1 MANLPIVFFCCIFV
15 AIPNVAT
22 THKIRLGLLDLII
35 KEQIMEPKTKVRWVD
50 EKRVYVETPQGD
62 DFIVGFP
69 DESLY
74 AAKNKPLGFKWTNL
88 WHPFLTSIMKEMQV
102 LSWEKSTGR
111 C

>member
-1 MANLPIVFFCCIFV
+1 M
-15 AIPNVAT
+15 
-22 THKIRLGLLDLII
+22 KS
-35 KEQIMEPKTKVRWVD
+35 
-50 EKRVYVETPQGD
+50 
-62 DFIVGFP
+62 
-69 DESLY
+69 ESMWKLHRAMTLSLASKMKAST

>member
-1 MANLPIVFFCCIFV
+1 MPIVFFCCIFA

-22 THKIRLGLLDLII
+22 THKIRLGLFDLII

-50 EKRVYVETPQGD
+50 EKRVYGETPQAMTL
-62 DFIVGFP
+62 
-69 DESLY
+69 SLASKMKAST